1 VPFTSRIE
9 NIFVK
14 KIDVNIQTEKLD
26 LIEWIS
32 RLNDNSV
39 IDKLKQIKEDYKKSG
54 DWWDT
59 LSSRYFQRILKL
71 NLRAIYSW
79 RAGLRGLYF
88 PLLLP

>member
-1 VPFTSRIE
+1 
-9 NIFVK
+9 
-14 KIDVNIQTEKLD
+14 VNIQTEKLD

-32 RLNDNSV
+32 RLNNNSV

-59 LSSRYFQRILKL
+59 LSSRYFELILKL
-71 NLRAIYSW
+71 NLRVPAS
-79 RAGLRGLYF
+79 RQSGLRGLYF